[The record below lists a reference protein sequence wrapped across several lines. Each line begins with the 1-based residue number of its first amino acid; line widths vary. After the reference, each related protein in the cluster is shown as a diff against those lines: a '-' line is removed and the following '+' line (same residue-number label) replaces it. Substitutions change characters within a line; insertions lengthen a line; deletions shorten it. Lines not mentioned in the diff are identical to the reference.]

1 MGAAAGGGR
10 DDGDRPFSDH
20 AQPNHR
26 GRSRAHLF
34 RVGPGRLRTAAV
46 GRRGADLRG
55 HLRHPRRG
63 AGPVDQVEL
72 SVRRIP
78 RLDARSLFGR
88 RGLSRPGRVLRLHR
102 GSAAAVARAG
112 DARRAR
118 GLVPGQLRAGEGAE
132 PRLHLQDGLVPATGT
147 GGRHGDRTHRRRLR
161 ALRGGLPAGG
171 RDELHRAAA
180 DPRGVAAGACA
191 ATRARARA
199 EGRDGCEPPS
209 RVADA
214 VSDDLFQ
221 GIAGHAQALG
231 QLRSQVT
238 TGRLAHAYLFVGESG
253 LGKSTA
259 ARALA
264 AALLPEAKLGRHP
277 DYWEDD
283 RLKPLSINE
292 IRLLP
297 DKPPEFHELSLQAF
311 LNLKP
316 AVGTRR
322 VALLV
327 NVGRIRDQ
335 DQGVLL
341 KTLEEPH
348 PHRVIVLTT
357 PSLNPFVVLPT
368 VVSRCQRV
376 FFHPVPAP
384 EIEKLLVGHGIEAR
398 RAGLVA
404 ELASGRP
411 GWAMRRAR
419 DETVIGLHQE
429 WTRRLEEIF
438 GAPADVPLHVA
449 AQLDSEQMGWRR
461 SEGDE
466 EDPALFAIASW
477 QIELRR
483 RMLAARG
490 KEQGRWARL
499 LELSYDTLGYLE
511 QNVSPRLALE
521 TFLLECRKAS

>member
-1 MGAAAGGGR
+1 M
-10 DDGDRPFSDH
+10 
-20 AQPNHR
+20 
-26 GRSRAHLF
+26 L
-34 RVGPGRLRTAAV
+34 
-46 GRRGADLRG
+46 G
-55 HLRHPRRG
+55 H
-63 AGPVDQVEL
+63 
-72 SVRRIP
+72 
-78 RLDARSLFGR
+78 
-88 RGLSRPGRVLRLHR
+88 
-102 GSAAAVARAG
+102 
-112 DARRAR
+112 
-118 GLVPGQLRAGEGAE
+118 
-132 PRLHLQDGLVPATGT
+132 T
-147 GGRHGDRTHRRRLR
+147 
-161 ALRGGLPAGG
+161 
-171 RDELHRAAA
+171 
-180 DPRGVAAGACA
+180 
-191 ATRARARA
+191 
-199 EGRDGCEPPS
+199 
-209 RVADA
+209 
-214 VSDDLFQ
+214 
-221 GIAGHAQALG
+221 QALA
-231 QLRSQVT
+231 QLRSQLDT
-238 TGRLAHAYLFVGESG
+238 DRLAHAYLFVGEAG

-259 ARALA
+259 ARAFA
-264 AALLPEAKLGRHP
+264 AALLPEVPLTRNP

-283 RLKPLSINE
+283 RVKPLSINE

-316 AVGTRR
+316 AVGVRR
-322 VALLV
+322 VALVV
-327 NVGRIRDQ
+327 NVGRLRDQ

-348 PHRVIVLTT
+348 PNRVIVLTT

-384 EIEKLLVGHGIEAR
+384 EIESLLEKHGVAPERAR
-398 RAGLVA
+398 VLA
-404 ELASGRP
+404 ELSGGRP
-411 GWAMRRAR
+411 GWAMRRAS
-419 DETVIGLHQE
+419 DERVIELHHV

-449 AQLDSEQMGWRR
+449 AQLDAEQMGWRR

-483 RMLAARG
+483 RMLASRG
-490 KEQGRWARL
+490 REQGRWARL

>member
-1 MGAAAGGGR
+1 MTDPFAGI
-10 DDGDRPFSDH
+10 
-20 AQPNHR
+20 
-26 GRSRAHLF
+26 
-34 RVGPGRLRTAAV
+34 V
-46 GRRGADLRG
+46 
-55 HLRHPRRG
+55 
-63 AGPVDQVEL
+63 
-72 SVRRIP
+72 
-78 RLDARSLFGR
+78 
-88 RGLSRPGRVLRLHR
+88 
-102 GSAAAVARAG
+102 
-112 DARRAR
+112 
-118 GLVPGQLRAGEGAE
+118 
-132 PRLHLQDGLVPATGT
+132 
-147 GGRHGDRTHRRRLR
+147 
-161 ALRGGLPAGG
+161 
-171 RDELHRAAA
+171 
-180 DPRGVAAGACA
+180 
-191 ATRARARA
+191 
-199 EGRDGCEPPS
+199 
-209 RVADA
+209 
-214 VSDDLFQ
+214 
-221 GIAGHAQALG
+221 GHAQALD
-231 QLRSQVT
+231 QLRSQLKT
-238 TGRLAHAYLFVGESG
+238 DRLAHAYLFVGEAG
-253 LGKSTA
+253 LGKATA

-264 AALLPEAKLGRHP
+264 TALLPEAPLTRNP

-283 RLKPLSINE
+283 RIKPLSINE

-316 AVGTRR
+316 AIGSRR
-322 VALLV
+322 VAV
-327 NVGRIRDQ
+327 VANVGRLRDQ

-357 PSLNPFVVLPT
+357 SSLNPFVVLPT

-384 EIEKLLVGHGIEAR
+384 EIEKLLLANGVESN
-398 RAGLVA
+398 RAHLLA
-404 ELASGRP
+404 ELCGGRP
-411 GWAMRRAR
+411 GWAMHRAR
-419 DETVIGLHQE
+419 DESVIELHHL

-483 RMLAARG
+483 RMVSSRG
-490 KEQGRWARL
+490 REQGRWARL